1 MEKNKTIK
9 TVVNK
14 TEALKNNI
22 FRNPKLEL
30 LAGEEN
36 YIANVNEGGCTF

>member
-1 MEKNKTIK
+1 MDKNKNIK

-14 TEALKNNI
+14 VESLKDSI

-30 LAGEEN
+30 
-36 YIANVNEGGCTF
+36 IGG